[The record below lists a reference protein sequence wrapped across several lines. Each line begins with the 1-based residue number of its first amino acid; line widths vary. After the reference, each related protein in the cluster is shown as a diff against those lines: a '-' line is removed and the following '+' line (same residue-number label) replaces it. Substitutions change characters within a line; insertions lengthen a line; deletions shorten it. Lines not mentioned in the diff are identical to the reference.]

1 MNFIISPF
9 LLEYKYSNFNKT
21 LSIANIRRF
30 TREDKYK
37 FLIVEYVTKAIYGF
51 NLGVKVEQTAA
62 INIVKDKTDFTVAR
76 RYLLGFS
83 VMTIGLMMTPI
94 ICMVMILS

>member
-1 MNFIISPF
+1 
-9 LLEYKYSNFNKT
+9 
-21 LSIANIRRF
+21 LSIANIIRF

-37 FLIVEYVTKAIYGF
+37 FLIVEYVTEAIYGF

-62 INIVKDKTDFTVAR
+62 INIIKDKTDFTVEGWKIAKE
-76 RYLLGFS
+76 LGFS
-83 VMTIGLMMTPI
+83 VMTIGLMMSPI